1 MMQTSYDVLGVPRN
15 ASDEAIRAAFRKA
28 AKACHPD
35 LNAGDPTREQELRQ
49 VLAAYELLRNPQ
61 QRAVYDQSLDAYE
74 RYLRNSRR
82 KKIQRLAAAPVA
94 ALVSSAVVALG
105 VTLWSGPPQASGSAA
120 GKVAQHASQQVA
132 VADEIDSP
140 RPAENPAKNHAVPQ
154 TPVAREWEQ
163 VGASGD
169 AMAIWRF
176 AIRNPDAPQAEL
188 AHSKLVELI
197 DTAENVFVLNV
208 LRAGAADAIAERAQ
222 QRLTRLGA
230 MAVGEGSRAP
240 SSDALEERALSFISA
255 QISAWSS
262 ASATELPS
270 FANAYAD
277 RVLYY
282 GSLKSRQAVLVD
294 KRHLL
299 ERWPERL
306 YEMQPD
312 SVTVQ
317 CTADVCKVNG
327 LIDWQTRSPRRAA
340 SASGIARFEY
350 QLALAG
356 AAFNI
361 IGESSAVVR
370 PQRTGF

>member
-132 VADEIDSP
+132 AVAEIDSP
-140 RPAENPAKNHAVPQ
+140 RPAVKHAVA
-154 TPVAREWEQ
+154 PVAREWEQ

-176 AIRNPDAPQAEL
+176 AIRNPDAPEAEL
-188 AHSKLVELI
+188 ARSKLVELI